1 MRIFVIEVCRVLV
14 VELTPFSSLNFHSLH
29 LGALTGGILF
39 FGDFNRQLL
48 ILEILFHRNLL
59 GLREVKKIILI
70 FCNSAT
76 FLNQFGKYYFFS
88 LEVMYNHSFINHFFP
103 LTCKFKGYFNFDLLK
118 ALTPVCFPLS
128 LLWCT

>member
-39 FGDFNRQLL
+39 FGDFIKQLL

-59 GLREVKKIILI
+59 GLQTNINVYMNIHSYSDHK
-70 FCNSAT
+70 
-76 FLNQFGKYYFFS
+76 S
-88 LEVMYNHSFINHFFP
+88 LAYIVVMGVYSQW
-103 LTCKFKGYFNFDLLK
+103 
-118 ALTPVCFPLS
+118 A
-128 LLWCT
+128 